1 MAENRIKVAKDK
13 ANLVKELKDSDNTA
27 GFFQTYVDVVVF
39 AAALGAK
46 RKKRVP
52 LVEFARDLDPIRRD
66 YFNNNK
72 CELIINLLAVSVI
85 QNQKVLAD
93 AEESD
98 EQRIK
103 IFEEYANGGLEILQQ
118 ELRGVVDYSEQILL
132 ILSSERFK
140 QERQDEE
147 FDLSKFIS

>member
-1 MAENRIKVAKDK
+1 MAENRIKIAKDK
-13 ANLVKELKDSDNTA
+13 ANLVKELKGLDTTT
-27 GFFQTYVDVVVF
+27 GIFQTYVDVMVF

-46 RKKRVP
+46 RKKRTP

-66 YFNNNK
+66 YFNNNR
-72 CELIINLLAVSVI
+72 CELLINLLALITSQDQSI
-85 QNQKVLAD
+85 LSD
-93 AEESD
+93 D
-98 EQRIK
+98 EQSDDRRIE

-140 QERQDEE
+140 QELQGEE
-147 FDLSKFIS
+147 FDLTKFLS

>member
-13 ANLVKELKDSDNTA
+13 ANLVKELKASDNKN
-27 GFFQTYVDVVVF
+27 GFFQTYVDVMLF

-46 RKKRVP
+46 RRKRVP

-72 CELIINLLAVSVI
+72 CELLINLLALSII
-85 QNQKVLAD
+85 QNQNVLAD
-93 AEESD
+93 DEKSD

-118 ELRGVVDYSEQILL
+118 ELRGAVDYSEQILL

-140 QERQDEE
+140 QEIEEEE
-147 FDLSKFIS
+147 FDLTKFLS

>member
-13 ANLVKELKDSDNTA
+13 ANLVKELKDSDNTT
-27 GFFQTYVDVVVF
+27 GFFQTYVDVMVF

-93 AEESD
+93 DEESD

-147 FDLSKFIS
+147 FDLSKFLS